1 MSKPYLN
8 LFRINYAKY
17 QTETDVLT
25 RFTIMDAPKFSIRN
39 NNLIADDPIVD
50 NQILDL
56 GDKVDH
62 TLAISKFPTTDYNGK
77 QIQYMPYFTTFV
89 TDIKMHPNKT
99 YFVQFNDMISK
110 LVKAESKR
118 DLTYKFSWH

>member
-8 LFRINYAKY
+8 LFRIKYAKY
-17 QTETDVLT
+17 QTETNVLT
-25 RFTIMDAPKFSIRN
+25 RFTIIDAPKFSIRN

-56 GDKVDH
+56 SDKVDH
-62 TLAISKFPTTDYNGK
+62 TLVISKFLTTDHNGK
-77 QIQYMPYFTTFV
+77 QIQYILYFTTFV
-89 TDIKMHPNKT
+89 ADIKMRPNKT
-99 YFVQFNDMISK
+99 YFVQFNDRTSK
-110 LVKAESKR
+110 LVKSESKR